1 MGNCNIKT
9 DFDVD
14 NITGKILI
22 WNYFYHS
29 SSIFNNVINLFNI
42 SNKL

>member
-14 NITGKILI
+14 NITGKILLAC
-22 WNYFYHS
+22 
-29 SSIFNNVINLFNI
+29 NN
-42 SNKL
+42 